1 MAVIGITG
9 GTGFI
14 GSALTPFLLKAGHK
28 VVVFSRNP
36 RPPAQVPAGVRYGLW
51 NPATEET
58 DETAWTAV
66 TQVVHLAGAG
76 VADERWSKGRKAE
89 IVRSRVQGT
98 QFLLATLRKHAPQC
112 STLVAA
118 SAIGYYGPDQ
128 KGGAAFKE
136 DDLPANDFLARAC
149 ISWEEEIFR
158 ATDFLRVVALRTG
171 IVLGKGGGALPEF
184 TRAFPMHIAP
194 ILGSGKQVV
203 SWIHEQDLVRMYAF
217 MLAGETLQ
225 GIYNAVAPHPVS
237 QRSLMD
243 ALAKAKGGTF
253 LKPPVPA
260 FALKIAMGE
269 MSVEVLKSCTVS
281 AEKVLGTGFVFEF
294 PTIDAAAADL
304 VQKWFAAKKLN

>member
-1 MAVIGITG
+1 MAVIGVTG

-14 GSALTPFLLKAGHK
+14 GSALTPLLLKAGHE
-28 VVVFSRNP
+28 VIIFSRSP
-36 RPPAQVPAGVRYGLW
+36 RPPANIAAGVRYGLW
-51 NPATEET
+51 NPATEDT
-58 DETAWTAV
+58 DAALWANVE
-66 TQVVHLAGAG
+66 QVVHLAGAG
-76 VADERWSKGRKAE
+76 VADQRWSKGRKAE

-112 STLVAA
+112 KTLVAA
-118 SAIGYYGPDQ
+118 SAIGYYGPDK
-128 KGGAAFKE
+128 KGGAPFSE
-136 DDLPANDFLARAC
+136 EDLPAADFLARAC
-149 ISWEEEIFR
+149 IAWEEEIFR

-203 SWIHEQDLVRMYAF
+203 SWIHEGDLVRLYEY
-217 MLAGETLQ
+217 MLTEEKITGV
-225 GIYNAVAPHPVS
+225 YNAVAPHPVS
-237 QRSLMD
+237 QRALMD
-243 ALAKAKGGTF
+243 ALVKAKGGTF

-281 AEKVLGTGFVFEF
+281 AAKVVSAGVQFLF
-294 PTIDAAAADL
+294 PTIEEAAGDL
-304 VQKWFAAKKLN
+304 V

>member
-14 GSALTPFLLKAGHK
+14 GSALMPLLLEAGHE
-28 VVVFSRNP
+28 VIIFSRSA
-36 RPPAQVPAGVRYGLW
+36 RSPANIPAGVSYGIW

-58 DETAWTAV
+58 DDAQWAKVE
-66 TQVVHLAGAG
+66 QVVHLAGAG

-98 QFLLATLRKHAPQC
+98 QFLIATLRKHAPKC
-112 STLVAA
+112 TTLVAA

-128 KGGAAFKE
+128 KGGAPFKE
-136 DDLPANDFLARAC
+136 EDLPATDFLGRTC
-149 ISWEEEIFR
+149 VSWEEEIFR

-203 SWIHEQDLVRMYAF
+203 SWIHEADLVRLYAF
-217 MLAGETLQ
+217 MLAGETLA
-225 GIYNAVAPHPVS
+225 GVYNAVAPYPVS
-237 QRSLMD
+237 QRAIMD

-253 LKPPVPA
+253 FKPPVPA

-269 MSVEVLKSCTVS
+269 MSIEVLKSCTVS
-281 AEKVLGTGFVFEF
+281 AEKVMGAGFEF
-294 PTIDAAAADL
+294 LYPGIDAAAGDL
-304 VQKWFAAKKLN
+304 LK

>member
-14 GSALTPFLLKAGHK
+14 GSALTPLLLEAGHE
-28 VVVFSRNP
+28 VIIFSRSAH
-36 RPPAQVPAGVRYGLW
+36 PPANTPAGIRYGIW

-58 DETAWTAV
+58 DAALWAQVE
-66 TQVVHLAGAG
+66 QVVHLAGAG

-98 QFLLATLRKHAPQC
+98 QFLIATLRKHAPHC
-112 STLVAA
+112 RTLVAA

-128 KGGAAFKE
+128 KGGAPFTEEA
-136 DDLPANDFLARAC
+136 LPATDFLGRTC
-149 ISWEEEIFR
+149 VSWEEEIFR

-171 IVLGKGGGALPEF
+171 IVLGKGGGAIPEF

-203 SWIHEQDLVRMYAF
+203 SWIHEGDLVRLYVF
-217 MLAGETLQ
+217 MLAGEQQ

-237 QRSLMD
+237 QRALMD

-253 LKPPVPA
+253 FKPPVPA

-269 MSVEVLKSCTVS
+269 MSIEVLKSCTVS
-281 AEKVLGTGFVFEF
+281 AEKVVAAGFAFEF
-294 PTIDAAAADL
+294 PRIDGAAADL
-304 VQKWFAAKKLN
+304 V